1 MVHAVVDQVRRP
13 DGSIFTREVV
23 LHPGAVA
30 IFPLLHDGRIL
41 LVRQYRHPV
50 GATLWEIPAG
60 RLEQGEKA
68 LACAKRELLEE
79 TGYEAARWERLLSFF
94 SSPGFC
100 DEQISL
106 FLARDLKM
114 VAEPIPGEID
124 AQELF
129 DRQRLH
135 EMIGSG
141 EIRDGKTLLA
151 FLLAEIRL
159 DRDT

>member
-1 MVHAVVDQVRRP
+1 LVHAVVDQVRRP

-106 FLARDLKM
+106 FLARDLKK

-159 DRDT
+159 DRDS

>member
-1 MVHAVVDQVRRP
+1 MRRT

-23 LHPGAVA
+23 LHPGAVG

-60 RLEQGEKA
+60 KLSQGEKA

-79 TGYEAARWERLLSFF
+79 TGYEAARWEKLLSFF

-100 DEQISL
+100 DEQITL
-106 FLARDLKM
+106 FLARDLKR

-159 DRDT
+159 DRNT